1 MEQQI
6 KDQIEN
12 EISTKFLTGE
22 FTENGII
29 TVKSKNKQ
37 LEFSQEPIKLKKK
50 SKRKRPSRETEPS
63 EN

>member
-1 MEQQI
+1 MIQNE
-6 KDQIEN
+6 IEN

-37 LEFSQEPIKLKKK
+37 LEFSQEPIKLKKM
-50 SKRKRPSRETEPS
+50 SKRKRPSKETEPS